1 MDTMKKIIWA
11 TVGVAVFFAISFAV
25 NDASHVPLAPVAVT
39 EEARAAQNKLD
50 AEAQVARLALSPQ
63 FAPVDPKIAE
73 AEKRADAARREK
85 EAAQM
90 RRAEPKPKP
99 EDLRPARRALADL
112 LETGML
118 AQGLDA
124 HVKVVGQQLCIE
136 HILVNRP
143 YVFREI
149 NDRDFVASLRTIG
162 FKSIR
167 FSNGYDYTVT
177 WAIPS
182 N

>member
-1 MDTMKKIIWA
+1 VTPPQRIRAIVVIV
-11 TVGVAVFFAISFAV
+11 VGGWLAIVANWSREAA
-25 NDASHVPLAPVAVT
+25 LAPRAVT
-39 EEARAAQNKLD
+39 EAAREAQNRLD

-73 AEKRADAARREK
+73 AEKRADAERWKR
-85 EAAQM
+85 EAAQA

-177 WAIPS
+177 WAVPS